1 MNTHKIT
8 TPIGSHE
15 VEIRDW
21 ITGRQAEYI
30 DELAYEAVAVKADL
44 SGKAEMGNIDLKK
57 IITETNHRKIE
68 TFIVSVDAITD
79 GNILDNVL
87 SMHEQ
92 DTQFIL
98 DHIDDQ
104 RKKK

>member
-8 TPIGSHE
+8 TPIGSQE
-15 VEIRDW
+15 VELKDW
-21 ITGRQAEYI
+21 ITGREAEYL
-30 DELAYEAVAVKADL
+30 DELAYEAVAVKADV
-44 SGKAEMGNIDLKK
+44 SGKADIGNIDLKK

-68 TFIVSVDAITD
+68 TYVVSV
-79 GNILDNVL
+79 GGKSEGVLESVLD
-87 SMHEQ
+87 MHEQ

-98 DHIDDQ
+98 DAIDEQ

>member
-8 TPIGSHE
+8 TPIGNAE

-30 DELAYEAVAVKADL
+30 DELAYEAVAVKTDMA
-44 SGKAEMGNIDLKK
+44 GKADIGNIDLKK
-57 IITETNHRKIE
+57 IISETNHRKIE
-68 TFIVSVDAITD
+68 TFVVSVSGVTD
-79 GNILDNVL
+79 GVIDAVLD
-87 SMHEQ
+87 MHES
-92 DTQFIL
+92 DTKFVL
-98 DHIDDQ
+98 DYIDDQ